1 MQLVQEMR
9 TKIEKEME
17 RKEMQ
22 KRKKRKEKKEN

>member
-17 RKEMQ
+17 GKEMQ
-22 KRKKRKEKKEN
+22 KRKKRKEKKGN

>member
-17 RKEMQ
+17 GKEMQ